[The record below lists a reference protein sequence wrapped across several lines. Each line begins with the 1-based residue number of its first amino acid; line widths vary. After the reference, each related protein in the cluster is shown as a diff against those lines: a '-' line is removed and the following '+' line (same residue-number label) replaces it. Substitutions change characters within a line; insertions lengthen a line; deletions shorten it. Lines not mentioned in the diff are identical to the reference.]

1 MPSPAGAASD
11 PAASPTPR
19 KTPRVLSAVQPSG
32 QLHLGNYVGAL
43 AQWARDQAQFDNV
56 FCVVDLHALTIPE
69 KIDPRVLHAKSR
81 EVAALYI
88 ACGIDPDECAIFIQ
102 SHVKEHAELAWILNC
117 VTPIGWLEKMTQ
129 YKSKASK
136 VKSIGTG
143 LLTYPV
149 LQAADI
155 LVYQAEFVP
164 VGEDQRQHIE
174 LARDIA
180 QRFNNL
186 FSEVFTLPQAKLPGT
201 GARIMALDEPTEKMS
216 KSADASRKGQA
227 IALLDPP
234 AKARKAI
241 MSAVTDSNTEV
252 RFDRLSPGLE
262 NLLTIYRALT
272 GASREATEDAFAGK
286 QYGYLKGAVADAVLA
301 TLAPIQERYAE
312 ITRDPAYM
320 DGVLRRGVERVLP
333 IARET
338 LRRVTEAT
346 GLG

>member
-1 MPSPAGAASD
+1 MSSPAGESPD
-11 PAASPTPR
+11 PASQVPR
-19 KTPRVLSAVQPSG
+19 TKPRVLSGVQPSG

-43 AQWARDQAQFDNV
+43 AQWARDQQQFENF

-69 KIDPRVLHAKSR
+69 QVDPRVLHAKSR
-81 EVAALYI
+81 EVAALYV

-129 YKSKASK
+129 YKSKATT

-155 LVYQAEFVP
+155 LVYQADFVP

-186 FSEVFTLPQAKLPGT
+186 FSEVLVAPQARLPGT
-201 GARIMALDEPTEKMS
+201 GARIMALDDPTEKMS

-227 IALLDPP
+227 IGLLDPP
-234 AKARKAI
+234 QKARKAI

-252 RFDRLSPGLE
+252 GFDRLSPGLE
-262 NLLTIYRALT
+262 NLLTIYRALS
-272 GASREATEDAFAGK
+272 GASREEVEQKFAGRR
-286 QYGYLKGAVADAVLA
+286 YGELKGEVADAVLA
-301 TLAPIQERYAE
+301 TLEPIQRRYAE
-312 ITRDPAYM
+312 ITGDPAYLEEI
-320 DGVLRRGVERVLP
+320 LRRGAERVLP
-333 IARET
+333 VARET
-338 LRRVTEAT
+338 LRRVKEAT